1 MSERNYHTTKWFSEN
16 LLATE
21 IKKAKEKM
29 NKLVYFCL
37 STLETNK
44 ILMYEFWYD
53 YIKPKYQH
61 NAKLCYINTGDFTIH
76 NKIKDVYKDIA
87 NDVEKRY
94 YTSNYETNRPLSKG
108 ENKKVI
114 GLMKDELGGKI
125 MTEFV
130 GLRPKTYFYLI
141 DDGNSGKKAKGMEK
155 KCAIKRIL
163 NFRDYKDYLLNN
175 KLILNSQQRFKSK

>member
-1 MSERNYHTTKWFSEN
+1 
-16 LLATE
+16 
-21 IKKAKEKM
+21 
-29 NKLVYFCL
+29 
-37 STLETNK
+37 
-44 ILMYEFWYD
+44 
-53 YIKPKYQH
+53 
-61 NAKLCYINTGDFTIH
+61 
-76 NKIKDVYKDIA
+76 
-87 NDVEKRY
+87 
-94 YTSNYETNRPLSKG
+94 
-108 ENKKVI
+108 
-114 GLMKDELGGKI
+114 